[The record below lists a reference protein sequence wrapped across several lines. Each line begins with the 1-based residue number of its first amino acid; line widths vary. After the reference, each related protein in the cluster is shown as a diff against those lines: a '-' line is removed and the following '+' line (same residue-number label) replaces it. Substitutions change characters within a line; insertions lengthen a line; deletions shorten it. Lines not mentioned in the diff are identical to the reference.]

1 LERVFTC
8 MTILNFTS
16 PLKKTCLYK
25 ALCLAI
31 IMQTGCFF
39 SAFAQYDSLLHKSY
53 GENIY
58 GIHAMYNDLIQ
69 IPDSASRAKQADVI
83 KDFAR
88 KHQDKALERN
98 VDFFLVFWNAFY
110 QRQPKEISLRKL
122 KTQLEQSTQD
132 NIEFLRARSLRAL
145 AEFYWKIEKNY
156 ELAFEQYLLLDQEL
170 TDNIHPDAYPEMAR
184 DLMQIGEAY
193 YFFRDYPV
201 AKKYFKKVIAIP
213 ENDFNSTVINAARNN
228 LGLCYQQQNQ
238 PDSSDFYFNQVLKTT
253 FPQSAAWKR
262 VATGN
267 LGYNRYLQ
275 QDFENAKPLLEAD
288 FNEAVA
294 ENDPGDA
301 AGSAITLADIYL
313 ENGDI
318 EAAKSFIERAQEYLH
333 KADQPDRLRQL
344 YPVMSKWYAAT
355 GNWRRA
361 KLYVDSSIL
370 AIDRYNE
377 KFNALQVLRAQQ
389 KVDRQQEELQLA
401 AFNLERERKLAER
414 NLLILLVVIL
424 SVVLILMYFVQ
435 KKRQLSKD
443 LKLQAATQDL
453 EIARLN
459 LNSFTESILEKNN
472 LIEQLQNRNP
482 DEDKSSLIQQLQQS
496 TILTEEDW
504 QDFQLLFDKAY
515 PGLILR
521 FREQY
526 QELSVGEL
534 RYFVLSRLNIS
545 TKEMAGM
552 LGVSANA
559 IQVMRHRIRKKLNL
573 PENISLE
580 EMIKEM

>member
-1 LERVFTC
+1 LR
-8 MTILNFTS
+8 
-16 PLKKTCLYK
+16 K
-25 ALCLAI
+25 ALYIAGILLP
-31 IMQTGCFF
+31 GCFF
-39 SAFAQYDSLLHKSY
+39 SASAQYDSLLHKPY

-58 GIHAMYNDLIQ
+58 GIHSMYSDLIN
-69 IPDSASRAKQADVI
+69 IPDSASRAEQAEVI
-83 KDFAR
+83 KAFAR

-110 QRQPKEISLRKL
+110 QHQPKDISLRKL
-122 KTQLEQSTQD
+122 EEQLEQSTED
-132 NIEFLRARSLRAL
+132 NIQFLRARSLRAL

-156 ELAFEQYLLLDQEL
+156 ELAFEQYLLLDKEL
-170 TDNIHPDAYPEMAR
+170 TGIHPDNYPEMAR

-201 AKKYFKKVIAIP
+201 AKKYFKKAIAIP
-213 ENDFNSTVINAARNN
+213 ENDFNTTVINAARNN
-228 LGLCYQQQNQ
+228 LGLCYQQENN
-238 PDSSDFYFNQVLKTT
+238 PDSSDFYFNQILKTS
-253 FPQSAAWKR
+253 FPQSATWKR

-275 QDFENAKPLLEAD
+275 QDFDKAAPLLETD
-288 FNEAVA
+288 FHDAVA

-313 ENGDI
+313 EKGKI
-318 EAAKSFIERAQEYLH
+318 KEAGIYISLAQEYIQ

-344 YPVMSKWYAAT
+344 YPVMSKWYAAS
-355 GNWRRA
+355 GNWR
-361 KLYVDSSIL
+361 KSKQYVDSTIL
-370 AIDRYNE
+370 AINRYSE
-377 KFNALQVLRAQQ
+377 KFNALQVSRAQQ

-401 AFNLERERKLAER
+401 AFKLERERKLAER
-414 NLLILLVVIL
+414 NLLILVVVIL
-424 SVVLILMYFVQ
+424 FVGLILTYFIQ

-459 LNSFTESILEKNN
+459 LNSFTESILEKNK
-472 LIEQLQNRNP
+472 LIAQLQSRNP
-482 DEDKSSLIQQLQQS
+482 EEDKTDLIQQLQQS

-521 FREQY
+521 FREKY

-534 RYFVLSRLNIS
+534 RYFVLSRLNLS

-552 LGVSANA
+552 LGVSINA
-559 IQVMRHRIRKKLNL
+559 IQVMRHRIRKKLDL
-573 PENISLE
+573 PDNIYLE
-580 EMIKEM
+580 EIIKEM

>member
-1 LERVFTC
+1 LER
-8 MTILNFTS
+8 ILIHIFIFNLS
-16 PLKKTCLYK
+16 NLLKKTRLYK
-25 ALCLAI
+25 ALCIVGIL
-31 IMQTGCFF
+31 QLGCFF
-39 SAFAQYDSLLHKSY
+39 SASAQYDSLLHKSY

-58 GIHAMYNDLIQ
+58 GIHSMYSDLIH
-69 IPDSASRAKQADVI
+69 ISDSASRAEKAEAI
-83 KDFAR
+83 KVFAR

-98 VDFFLVFWNAFY
+98 VDFFLVFWNTFY
-110 QRQPKEISLRKL
+110 QRQPKAMSLRKL
-122 KTQLEQSTQD
+122 EEQLEQSTRD

-170 TDNIHPDAYPEMAR
+170 ADIHPDDYPEMAR

-193 YFFRDYPV
+193 YFFQDYPV
-201 AKKYFKKVIAIP
+201 AKKYFKKAIALP
-213 ENDFNSTVINAARNN
+213 ENDFNTTVINAARNN

-238 PDSSDFYFNQVLKTT
+238 PDSSDFYFNQILKTT

-275 QDFENAKPLLEAD
+275 QDFDKAISLLEKD
-288 FNEAVA
+288 FHEAVA

-301 AGSAITLADIYL
+301 AGSAITLANIYL
-313 ENGDI
+313 EKGKI
-318 EAAKSFIERAQEYLH
+318 AEAKAFINQAQEYIQ

-344 YPVMSKWYAAT
+344 YPVKSKWYAAT
-355 GNWRRA
+355 GDWR
-361 KLYVDSSIL
+361 KSNQYVDSAIL
-370 AIDRYNE
+370 AINQYNE

-424 SVVLILMYFVQ
+424 SVVLILTYFVQ

-472 LIEQLQNRNP
+472 LIEQLQSKNP
-482 DEDKSSLIQQLQQS
+482 DEDKLGLIQQLQQS

-521 FREQY
+521 FREKF

-534 RYFVLSRLNIS
+534 RYFVLSRLNLS

-573 PENISLE
+573 PESISLE
-580 EMIKEM
+580 EMVKEM

>member
-1 LERVFTC
+1 
-8 MTILNFTS
+8 
-16 PLKKTCLYK
+16 
-25 ALCLAI
+25 
-31 IMQTGCFF
+31 
-39 SAFAQYDSLLHKSY
+39 
-53 GENIY
+53 
-58 GIHAMYNDLIQ
+58 MYSDLIN
-69 IPDSASRAKQADVI
+69 IPDSASRAKQAEVI
-83 KDFAR
+83 KAFAR

-110 QRQPKEISLRKL
+110 QHQPKEISLRKL
-122 KTQLEQSTQD
+122 EEQLEQSTED
-132 NIEFLRARSLRAL
+132 NIQFLRARSLRAL

-156 ELAFEQYLLLDQEL
+156 ELAFEQYLLLDKEL
-170 TDNIHPDAYPEMAR
+170 TGIHPDDYPEMAR

-201 AKKYFKKVIAIP
+201 AKKYFKKAIAIP
-213 ENDFNSTVINAARNN
+213 ENDFNTTVINAARNN
-228 LGLCYQQQNQ
+228 LGLCYQQENN
-238 PDSSDFYFNQVLKTT
+238 PDSSDFYFNQILKTS

-262 VATGN
+262 VAIGN

-275 QDFENAKPLLEAD
+275 QDFDKAMPLLESD
-288 FNEAVA
+288 FHEAVA
-294 ENDPGDA
+294 ANDPGDA

-313 ENGDI
+313 EKGKI
-318 EAAKSFIERAQEYLH
+318 KEAGIYIGLAQEYIQ

-355 GNWRRA
+355 GNWR
-361 KLYVDSSIL
+361 KSKQYVDSTIL
-370 AIDRYNE
+370 ATNRYNE
-377 KFNALQVLRAQQ
+377 KFNALQVSRAQQ

-424 SVVLILMYFVQ
+424 FVGLILTYFIQ

-443 LKLQAATQDL
+443 IKLQAATQDL

-459 LNSFTESILEKNN
+459 LNSFTESILEKNK
-472 LIEQLQNRNP
+472 LIAQLQSRHP
-482 DEDKSSLIQQLQQS
+482 EEDKAGLIQQLQQS

-521 FREQY
+521 FREKY

-534 RYFVLSRLNIS
+534 RYFVLSRLNLS

-552 LGVSANA
+552 LGVSPNA
-559 IQVMRHRIRKKLNL
+559 VQVMRHRIRKKLDI
-573 PENISLE
+573 PDNIYLE
-580 EMIKEM
+580 EIIKEM